1 MEETERIGKSYGMV
15 LVKALFAEV
24 LAFELHKGLYSAFV
38 NFWTWLDG
46 VFSNILGH
54 ILGNLSG

>member
-1 MEETERIGKSYGMV
+1 MV

-38 NFWTWLDG
+38 NFWNWLDG
-46 VFSNILGH
+46 VFSNILGN